1 MSFTCRVVVDTGLGE
16 VVGLSVRLCQAIGEV
31 VLAIVRLCW
40 LWNRRSCVRQSVRFV
55 VLAGSRSTDCVRW
68 LVRAHPTAGL
78 TLLLLCFDA
87 PRFFSPS
94 PRGLDR
100 DLQPVAVR
108 EVLCCLGWWFHNNNS
123 PDTCIFIGGNPAAL
137 TRCHGTTPQT
147 THEPAK
153 PHTWPHK
160 TNAHSAVPAT
170 ITAPR
175 GSPSVLPRAARLGRR
190 SRVGHHRQAERL
202 SHLLRDRDRSA
213 PPPRGAA
220 S

>member
-94 PRGLDR
+94 PLAIDKPPWTCLGG
-100 DLQPVAVR
+100 DLKHATVR
-108 EVLCCLGWWFHNNNS
+108 EGVKCCLGSGIHNNY
-123 PDTCIFIGGNPAAL
+123 CE
-137 TRCHGTTPQT
+137 C
-147 THEPAK
+147 
-153 PHTWPHK
+153 
-160 TNAHSAVPAT
+160 V
-170 ITAPR
+170 
-175 GSPSVLPRAARLGRR
+175 
-190 SRVGHHRQAERL
+190 HHRAHQPQPIL
-202 SHLLRDRDRSA
+202 QHV
-213 PPPRGAA
+213 
-220 S
+220 

>member
-1 MSFTCRVVVDTGLGE
+1 M
-16 VVGLSVRLCQAIGEV
+16 
-31 VLAIVRLCW
+31 
-40 LWNRRSCVRQSVRFV
+40 
-55 VLAGSRSTDCVRW
+55 RW

-78 TLLLLCFDA
+78 TLLLLCFGA

-94 PRGLDR
+94 PRLDR

-108 EVLCCLGWWFHNNNS
+108 EDCVVLGWWFHNNNS
-123 PDTCIFIGGNPAAL
+123 PDTAHVYSSGKTRL
-137 TRCHGTTPQT
+137 HSRCHGTTPQT

-202 SHLLRDRDRSA
+202 SHLLRDRVVHRHREALRRERRLHS
-213 PPPRGAA
+213 
-220 S
+220 